1 MKKLIGEWK
10 RGVGFFFQEELISF
24 YTFFTVIFAECA
36 YLWAFHEETWA
47 FCLTVMLLGY
57 VFNVIVC
64 AWLKGVSEG
73 TKLEAAFTFYYSFAF
88 VMMFA
93 AGCLFNAKMTIILTA
108 IPFGITAL
116 WIGIREFQV
125 CAFYG
130 FSKPVML
137 IKKVF
142 NNKIFNVC
150 MHILIVG
157 VPLGAFAI
165 CFAQIPKLDV
175 VWKIIIPIVYAFC
188 IPLFALYED
197 SSAGLNIFELAYEI
211 S

>member
-10 RGVGFFFQEELISF
+10 RGVGYFFQDELISF
-24 YTFFTVIFAECA
+24 YTFFTVILAECS

-47 FCLTVMLLGY
+47 FCLTAILLGY

-64 AWLKGVSEG
+64 AWLKGACEG
-73 TKLEAAFTFYYSFAF
+73 TKLEVAFTLYYSFAF

-93 AGCLFNAKMTIILTA
+93 AGCLFNVKMAIILTV
-108 IPFGITAL
+108 IPFSITAL

-157 VPLGAFAI
+157 VPLGAFTI
-165 CFAQIPKLDV
+165 CLVQIPTLDV
-175 VWKIIIPIVYAFC
+175 AWKIIIPIVYAFC
-188 IPLFALYED
+188 IPLFSLYED

>member
-1 MKKLIGEWK
+1 MKKLIGGWK
-10 RGVGFFFQEELISF
+10 RGLGYFFQDELISF
-24 YTFFTVIFAECA
+24 YTFFTLIFAECA

-64 AWLKGVSEG
+64 AWLKGASEG
-73 TKLEAAFTFYYSFAF
+73 TKLEVGFTFYYSFAF

-93 AGCLFNAKMTIILTA
+93 AGCLFNAKMTIILTV

-125 CAFYG
+125 CNFYG
-130 FSKPVML
+130 FSKPIML

-142 NNKIFNVC
+142 NNKIFNIC
-150 MHILIVG
+150 MHILVVG
-157 VPLGAFAI
+157 IPLGAFTI
-165 CFAQIPKLDV
+165 CLAQIPTLDV

-188 IPLFALYED
+188 ILLFTLYED